1 MIVGVNLVVGA
12 GFGLLLMRLRNR
24 SLRLRLPSQKITVTK
39 STQISVVFMI
49 LLLSNCSSCKMLLT
63 AWTHYDVDRKW
74 DRSLFICFEAGGV
87 ELPEIRHVNV
97 RLSQQALPDKLAN
110 AVTLRAHDLQCSDSS
125 EDWFRNQWQINLANN
140 SYPRDWWTF
149 IGPSRNNRKVT
160 HLWKNVLDILR
171 KRSPS
176 YCPYWHVVL
185 VIPKRKRKS

>member
-1 MIVGVNLVVGA
+1 MWFSWYFYLVIALLVKCCSLLERTTMLIENGTGHYLYVLKLA
-12 GFGLLLMRLRNR
+12 GLNYRKYVTWTWGF
-24 SLRLRLPSQKITVTK
+24 PSRRF
-39 STQISVVFMI
+39 QISWR
-49 LLLSNCSSCKMLLT
+49 T
-63 AWTHYDVDRKW
+63 QWHYVLMTYSAR
-74 DRSLFICFEAGGV
+74 
-87 ELPEIRHVNV
+87 
-97 RLSQQALPDKLAN
+97 
-110 AVTLRAHDLQCSDSS
+110 SS